1 MSRIRSNQRL
11 STVTTAPLMVL
22 AALSWSHIACADA
35 VLDWNAIAVKAIST
49 ATPPRLVSSHTTI
62 DAREKFLA
70 DVKNPTI
77 QSPYC
82 GVSPIASSTEQSD
95 NGKAIS
101 V

>member
-1 MSRIRSNQRL
+1 MPLSRALANVVL
-11 STVTTAPLMVL
+11 TTAPLMVL
-22 AALSWSHIACADA
+22 AALGWPQIARADA

-49 ATPPRLVSSHTTI
+49 ATPPRPVSSHTTI